1 MTQPNDYPIELCMK
15 SVKPYLDN
23 GCHFHQKFSCTK
35 CGSRQAIEEQDKF
48 FAEGKCEECGHVT
61 DIKSRGCNFAIIGPP
76 DVVTSIMAAN
86 APVEHV
92 MRVTGFANGEACLI
106 AGEWLK
112 TFDFNAHDGGGFGD
126 FTDDPT
132 QAQRFG
138 SLQKAMDFHNTVSTV
153 RPLRSDG
160 LPNRPLTACTM
171 VIEPLRDAIK
181 AKGRH
186 K

>member
-1 MTQPNDYPIELCMK
+1 MK

-23 GCHFHQKFSCTK
+23 GCHFHQKFTCAG
-35 CGSRQAIEEQDKF
+35 CGSRQTIEEQDKF

-61 DIKSRGCNFAIIGPP
+61 DLKRRGCNFAIIGPTGII
-76 DVVTSIMAAN
+76 TSIMAAN
-86 APVEHV
+86 APIDHV
-92 MRVTGFANGEACLI
+92 VRVIGFANGAPCPI
-106 AGEWLK
+106 AGMWMK
-112 TFDFNAHDGGGFGD
+112 MFDFNANDGRGDGD

-138 SLQKAMDFHNTVSTV
+138 SLQKAMDFRNTASTV

-171 VIEPLRDAIK
+171 VYEPLRDAIK